1 MLDNPSMARRM
12 TNILVKLLPLFAFI
26 IPTII
31 LYFLDPTV
39 FEKTW
44 KGRMFYVFFL
54 WLVSLEII
62 LNWEGLQ
69 TEKIKR
75 VRYLRTGAFIVAF
88 LLPTVYV
95 VVSNFYG
102 LNAMVENLALE
113 SGMKP
118 LWANVMPLSI
128 EYLVFATLFSLVI
141 LLEYGV
147 RGLKTHSISTL
158 FLTVIGVIY
167 IIDNVYQQNF
177 TPFQIIVPTTASLA
191 ANVLNFLGYRTTW
204 LGINNGM
211 PGLVATGS
219 HGSWG
224 AQIAWPCSGV
234 ESLLIYA
241 VTILLFLK
249 NSAIPWKQRIV
260 YFVFGAAVTYFI
272 NILRIVTIF
281 IIGVNGGDAMAF
293 HNVYGQL
300 YSVSWI
306 VFYPLLIMGSRA
318 FWWKIRYNATV
329 KNNLMHAS

>member
-1 MLDNPSMARRM
+1 MLDNPSMARRA
-12 TNILVKLLPLFAFI
+12 TSILVKLLPLFAFI

-54 WLVSLEII
+54 WLISLEII
-62 LNWEGLQ
+62 LNWKGLQ
-69 TEKIKR
+69 TEKINR
-75 VRYLRTGAFIVAF
+75 VRSLRTDAFIVAF

-95 VVSNFYG
+95 VVSYFYG
-102 LNAMVENLALE
+102 LNAMIENLALE

-147 RGLKTHSISTL
+147 RGLKTHSMSTL

-224 AQIAWPCSGV
+224 ALIAWPCAGV

-249 NSAIPWKQRIV
+249 NSAIVWRQRLV
-260 YFVFGAAVTYFI
+260 YLVFGAAVTYFI

-281 IIGVNGGDAMAF
+281 IIGANGGDTKVF
-293 HNVYGQL
+293 HGVYGQL

-306 VFYPLLIMGSRA
+306 VFYPLLIMAVEHFGG
-318 FWWKIRYNATV
+318 KLETV
-329 KNNLMHAS
+329 WPENGLKPIS

>member
-1 MLDNPSMARRM
+1 MLDNPSMTRRM
-12 TNILVKLLPLFAFI
+12 TNILVKLLPLLAFI

-31 LYFLDPTV
+31 LYFLDPLV

-69 TEKIKR
+69 TEIKR
-75 VRYLRTGAFIVAF
+75 VRSLRTSAFIVAL

-113 SGMKP
+113 SGIF
-118 LWANVMPLSI
+118 WANVMPLSI

-147 RGLKTHSISTL
+147 RGLKMHSISTL
-158 FLTVIGVIY
+158 FLTIIGVIY

-224 AQIAWPCSGV
+224 I
-234 ESLLIYA
+234 
-241 VTILLFLK
+241 K
-249 NSAIPWKQRIV
+249 
-260 YFVFGAAVTYFI
+260 
-272 NILRIVTIF
+272 
-281 IIGVNGGDAMAF
+281 
-293 HNVYGQL
+293 
-300 YSVSWI
+300 
-306 VFYPLLIMGSRA
+306 
-318 FWWKIRYNATV
+318 
-329 KNNLMHAS
+329 